1 MNINNEEVLC
11 IQRHIQKEVGQQR
24 AVIAISGGIDSTVCA
39 VLADRVLK
47 DVYPLYIRTG
57 FNLDSEEKKLKELF
71 SRLNISYETIDKRD
85 DFFSNL
91 SGIEEP
97 VKRRYNFGAISLK
110 TIKEYA
116 RSVSA
121 GVLINGVTKED
132 IIVSNI
138 ITDSNERIRDVK
150 EVMGLKLVEPLAK
163 LHKYEIKDIA
173 ELIGLKELVHK
184 QHIPGPA
191 LSVRIAGKITREKL
205 QLLKDINELINFE
218 VMSPELWQYFPFLLN
233 EKLDGKYIV
242 VLRFVTSRDGLRAAA
257 NFDNSLLK
265 NICNLVLNEFPK
277 VGRVFF
283 DISPKPPATIEFM

>member
-39 VLADRVLK
+39 VLANRVLK
-47 DVYPLYIRTG
+47 DIYPLYIRTG

-85 DFFSNL
+85 DFFSKL
-91 SGIEEP
+91 SGIEDP

-173 ELIGLKELVHK
+173 EVIGLKELVHK

-265 NICNLVLNEFPK
+265 KICNLVLNEFPK